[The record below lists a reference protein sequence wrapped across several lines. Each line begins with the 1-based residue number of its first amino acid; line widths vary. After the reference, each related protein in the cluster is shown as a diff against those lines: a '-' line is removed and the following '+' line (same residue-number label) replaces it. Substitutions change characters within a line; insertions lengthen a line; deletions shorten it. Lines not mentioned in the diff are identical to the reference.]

1 MIMHNQTNRLYSA
14 DNIKAF
20 LICCVVLGH
29 LCEVLP
35 FQGSSYLY
43 LLIYSFHM
51 PAFSFLTGMMA
62 TYHPG
67 KIARNLVYPYLV
79 FQLLYLVFCNQLL
92 DQQKDI
98 QFTKPYWLMWYL
110 MATIVWHLA
119 IPFLELVRPGRRWL
133 ALAAMMA
140 LSLAIGYDE
149 SISYYLS
156 LSRILV
162 MLPFFAAGFYFRRSA
177 GYEKLA
183 EALPQKSSRKRTA
196 KLLLGT
202 GALAA
207 AVLLYLFR
215 HDLRASWLY
224 GSYPYEKLQYGAA
237 VRGLSLGIAFVFIF
251 LFLAIFPN
259 RPLPLIT
266 RVGQHTMPVYLAHGF
281 ILRILQNGD
290 FSIKDWAD
298 SRLEVLLL
306 TAAMVLLLSSRPVR
320 KLLAPL
326 MHYPFGKTPAR
337 AASH

>member
-1 MIMHNQTNRLYSA
+1 MENQTSRLYSA

-29 LCEVLP
+29 LCEVLS
-35 FQGSSYLY
+35 FEGSSYLY

-62 TYHPG
+62 TYDPK
-67 KIARNLVYPYLV
+67 KIARNLVYPYFV

-110 MATIVWHLA
+110 LAVIVWHLA
-119 IPFLELVRPGRRWL
+119 IPFLELVRPGRRWI
-133 ALAAMMA
+133 ALGVLIA
-140 LSLAIGYDE
+140 LSLLIGYDE
-149 SISYYLS
+149 SVSYYLS

-177 GYEKLA
+177 GYETLCA
-183 EALPQKSSRKRTA
+183 ALPHHPRRSRSAR
-196 KLLLGT
+196 LLLCA
-202 GALAA
+202 GADAA
-207 AVLLYLFR
+207 AGLLYLAR

-237 VRGLSLGIAFVFIF
+237 VRGISMLVAFVFIF
-251 LFLAIFPN
+251 LFLALFPN

-266 RVGQHTMPVYLAHGF
+266 RIGQHTMPVYLVHGF
-281 ILRILQNGD
+281 VLRLLQNGTLD
-290 FSIKDWAD
+290 LQGWAD
-298 SRLEVLLL
+298 TRLEALLL
-306 TAAMVLLLSSRPVR
+306 TGAMVLVLSSKPVHTLLS
-320 KLLAPL
+320 PL
-326 MHYPFGKTPAR
+326 MRYPFGGLFAR
-337 AASH
+337 AGSR